1 MPTQFEKI
9 ISINSP
15 GWDGVNA
22 NVQPFRKN
30 IKEQT
35 ELDTAFA
42 QCFNTQAGQVV
53 LDYFKKKTIDQP
65 AWIPG
70 ADPSNG
76 YSREGQNSVIREI
89 LTRIERTYGRSS
101 DTTNSRE

>member
-1 MPTQFEKI
+1 MATQKLY
-9 ISINSP
+9 NTL
-15 GWDGVNA
+15 VNRGLYTKSFDA
-22 NVQPFRKN
+22 FKQQFN
-30 IKEQT
+30 
-35 ELDTAFA
+35 DTAFA
-42 QCFNTQAGQVV
+42 QFFKTHAGQVV

-89 LTRIERTYGRSS
+89 LSRIERTYGRSS